1 MTSRVYRLGWQSV
14 AGLAGALLL
23 VTGRAADLEHGEE
36 LFVEH
41 CAACHTVIERVRDK
55 SGPNLYGLLGRQAG
69 TEEYS
74 AGFSDELVA
83 SQITWQLPI
92 LERFLIAPARM
103 VRGTT
108 MVYRGLADA
117 EARRD
122 LVCYLERVGGGD
134 GEAPSAVCAE

>member
-1 MTSRVYRLGWQSV
+1 MSQRSYRLGRLSV

-23 VTGRAADLEHGEE
+23 VTGRAADLEHGEA

-55 SGPNLYGLLGRQAG
+55 SGPNLYGLFGRQAG

-83 SQITWQLPI
+83 SQITWQIPT
-92 LERFLIAPARM
+92 LEVFLIAPARM

-117 EARRD
+117 EERRD
-122 LVCYLERVGGGD
+122 VACYLERVGGGD
-134 GEAPSAVCAE
+134 GEAPSALCAD